1 MKAEPFLIIF
11 SVQLLLVPSSMSKFI
26 YFVPYF
32 LIYSLKNPQTVE
44 SSICRQA
51 QEKTIPKQSTHR
63 VLPLLY
69 RDQGVYALDVSK
81 LNKEQGDHIS
91 GIDRGK
97 VVMYGLSTCVW
108 CRKTRKLLT
117 DLGVDFDFIYVDKL
131 DGAEED
137 QVVEEVRHFNP
148 SLSFPTT
155 VINGEKA
162 IVGLRE
168 KEIRE
173 ALGF

>member
-1 MKAEPFLIIF
+1 MDL
-11 SVQLLLVPSSMSKFI
+11 SNLS
-26 YFVPYF
+26 
-32 LIYSLKNPQTVE
+32 
-44 SSICRQA
+44 
-51 QEKTIPKQSTHR
+51 
-63 VLPLLY
+63 
-69 RDQGVYALDVSK
+69 
-81 LNKEQGDHIS
+81 KEQGDHIS

-108 CRKTRKLLT
+108 CRKTKMLLT

-131 DGAEED
+131 EGDVED
-137 QVVEEVRHFNP
+137 QVVKEVRQFNP
-148 SLSFPTT
+148 SVSFPTT

-162 IVGLRE
+162 IVGFRE

>member
-1 MKAEPFLIIF
+1 
-11 SVQLLLVPSSMSKFI
+11 MSKFI

-32 LIYSLKNPQTVE
+32 LIYSLKNPQSVE
-44 SSICRQA
+44 SQFIDRPRKKA
-51 QEKTIPKQSTHR
+51 IPKQSTHR
-63 VLPLLY
+63 HTAITY
-69 RDQGVYALDVSK
+69 HGKGVYLMDISN
-81 LNKEQGDHIS
+81 LNKEQGDHVS

-117 DLGVDFDFIYVDKL
+117 ELGVDFDYIYVDKL
-131 DGAEED
+131 EGPEED
-137 QVVEEVRHFNP
+137 QIVEEVRIFNP
-148 SLSFPTT
+148 SISFPTT

-162 IVGLRE
+162 IVGFKE